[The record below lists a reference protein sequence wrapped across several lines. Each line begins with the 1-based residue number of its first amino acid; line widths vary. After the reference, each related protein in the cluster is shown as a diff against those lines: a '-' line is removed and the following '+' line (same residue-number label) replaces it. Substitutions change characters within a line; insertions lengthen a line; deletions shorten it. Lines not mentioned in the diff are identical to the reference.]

1 MYLGILDHIF
11 ILVYQSGKKV
21 ADLSLEDWVTMKL
34 WFSDTFEEFLI
45 NNRSSLICSSR
56 KKHRTRAKV
65 REMTR
70 IKMTK
75 MRKSMQQLLKIT
87 LQHDLEEL
95 SESLSFESEFLDSS
109 LSFLIT
115 LFLFV

>member
-1 MYLGILDHIF
+1 
-11 ILVYQSGKKV
+11 
-21 ADLSLEDWVTMKL
+21 MKL

-65 REMTR
+65 RAMTR

-75 MRKSMQQLLKIT
+75 MRKSMQQLSKIT
-87 LQHDLEEL
+87 LQHVLEEL
-95 SESLSFESEFLDSS
+95 SESLSFEFLDSS
-109 LSFLIT
+109 LSFLTT

>member
-1 MYLGILDHIF
+1 
-11 ILVYQSGKKV
+11 
-21 ADLSLEDWVTMKL
+21 MKL

-70 IKMTK
+70 MKMTN
-75 MRKSMQQLLKIT
+75 MRKSMQQLSKIT
-87 LQHDLEEL
+87 LQHFLEEL
-95 SESLSFESEFLDSS
+95 SESLSFEFLDSS
-109 LSFLIT
+109 LSFLTT